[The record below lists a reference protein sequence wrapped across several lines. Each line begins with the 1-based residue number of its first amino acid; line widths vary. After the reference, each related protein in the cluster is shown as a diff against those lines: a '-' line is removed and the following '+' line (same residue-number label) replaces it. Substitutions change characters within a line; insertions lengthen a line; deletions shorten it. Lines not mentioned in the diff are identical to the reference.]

1 VRLENREERRREGV
15 KMIALQVLFALPT
28 MHVLDAAMG
37 GFDGFEWFSAGIV
50 SAMFADC
57 WLRAIGAF
65 K

>member
-1 VRLENREERRREGV
+1 
-15 KMIALQVLFALPT
+15 MIALQVLFALPT